1 MNATLEKMQSL
12 MRKAH
17 ADAPRA
23 LSLAELADD
32 LGDAE
37 PTDVEIVDV
46 LVETFGMTHG
56 QAIDR
61 LNHIDT
67 VALRAALP

>member
-1 MNATLEKMQSL
+1 MNPTLERMQNL
-12 MRKAH
+12 MRQA
-17 ADAPRA
+17 AAAPRA

-32 LGDAE
+32 VSDAE

-46 LVETFGMTHG
+46 LVESFDMTRG